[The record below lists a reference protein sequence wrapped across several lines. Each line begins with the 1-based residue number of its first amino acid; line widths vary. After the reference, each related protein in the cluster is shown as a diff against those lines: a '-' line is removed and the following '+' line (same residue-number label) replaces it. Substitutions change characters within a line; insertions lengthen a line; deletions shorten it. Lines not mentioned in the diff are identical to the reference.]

1 MHPPKRAIAFLRWFC
16 REDSI
21 EEIEGDLT
29 EIFGK
34 EYQRSPR
41 LSRWKFTWRVIKYF
55 RPEFMK
61 PLKSYYQQNA
71 WGIYKSYFKVGWR
84 NLIKNRAFSTINLI
98 GLTVGLSICFTLLT
112 IVSHELRFDRFHP
125 SAGKIYRI
133 LGELTESTGD
143 KLTFC
148 RVPYPAIHLLREVS
162 SVETASAVTPFNA
175 QVRIY
180 GNDGSLKEFSSRLPD
195 YHFITTAIV
204 EPTYFRLFKYDWL
217 AGDQST
223 ALTAPNTVVITESR
237 ARLYFNELAPH
248 DILGKSIVYD
258 DSLVAE
264 VTGIVRDFEDN
275 SDLKFSDFISGSSLD
290 NRTLKKHF
298 DTKAWTVP
306 TMRTW
311 IFFKLSDPAN
321 AQDVTRQLNDL
332 LAVNKHDDLKLALHA
347 EPITSM
353 HFNSEIIENPVRT
366 SHLPTLYALMIIG
379 GLILVL
385 AVTNFV
391 NLNTAIYLKRLK
403 EAALRKI
410 VGSSRGGLVVRF
422 LSENVIILLFASAL
436 ALVSIGPL
444 LDIFKS
450 YVPTGISG
458 HLFRMESLLWTGLVF
473 ISVTTVLAAV
483 CSRMLVNVQPVQGIN
498 NKMRGGSQSFTQKVL
513 IVFQFSISVAFII
526 GSLVIARQMEFIR
539 SKDLGFQT
547 NAIVTLRAPKG
558 EAKKLKT
565 FASEAQR
572 SGYVT
577 GAALQWQS
585 PIHENP
591 RGMKLKLNVSDASD
605 FGVTQIA
612 GDENYIPL
620 YGIRLLAGRNLAPTD
635 TVKELVINEL
645 LMRKIGIQTPADALG
660 KTLYW
665 NDIPYPVVGVVA
677 DFHTLNLH
685 QSTGPLCIINR
696 ADRHGEIAIKLKG
709 SSVSDLKTGVQQVEK
724 AWHAV
729 FGPADFD
736 VRFLDD
742 SIAQLYLKEKET
754 ATLMNIS
761 TAIAVLISCI
771 GLFGLMAFMV
781 EGRVKEV
788 GIRKVLG
795 ASVTGIISLFL
806 KDFITL
812 VLISV
817 VVAAPIAYYWMDR
830 WLHEFAYH
838 IQLEWWLFIV
848 AGLLAVILSI
858 ATVSIQTIKAAIANP
873 VKSLRSE

>member
-1 MHPPKRAIAFLRWFC
+1 MQPPKRAIAFLRWFC

-29 EIFGK
+29 EIFEK

-61 PLKSYYQQNA
+61 PLKNYYQQNA
-71 WGIYKSYFKVGWR
+71 LGIYKSYFKVGWR
-84 NLIKNRAFSTINLI
+84 NLIKNRTFSTINLI

-112 IVSHELRFDRFHP
+112 IVSHELRFDKFHTD
-125 SAGKIYRI
+125 AGKIYRI

-148 RVPYPAIHLLREVS
+148 RVPYPATHLLREVS
-162 SVETASAVTPFNA
+162 SVETVSAVTPFNA
-175 QVRIY
+175 RVRIY
-180 GNDGSLKEFSSRLPD
+180 GSDGSFKEFSSRLPD

-204 EPTYFRLFKYDWL
+204 EPTYFRLFNYDWL
-217 AGDQST
+217 AGDKST
-223 ALTAPNTVVITESR
+223 ALTSPNKVVITESR
-237 ARLYFNELAPH
+237 AKLYFNELPPH
-248 DILGKSIVYD
+248 QILGKSIVYE
-258 DSLVAE
+258 DSLIAE
-264 VTGIVRDFEDN
+264 VTGIVKDFEDN
-275 SDLKFSDFISGSSLD
+275 SDLKFSDFISGVSL
-290 NRTLKKHF
+290 NNSTLKKYF
-298 DTKAWTVP
+298 NTEAWTVP

-311 IFFKLSDPAN
+311 IFFKLNDPARE
-321 AQDVTRQLNDL
+321 QDATKQLNDL
-332 LAVNKHDDLKLALHA
+332 LMVNKHDDLRLALRM
-347 EPITSM
+347 EPITQM
-353 HFNSEIIENPVRT
+353 HFNSDIIENPIRT

-385 AVTNFV
+385 AVMNFI
-391 NLNTAIYLKRLK
+391 NLNTAIYLKHLK

-410 VGSSRGGLVVRF
+410 VGSTRGGLVMRF
-422 LSENVIILLFASAL
+422 LSENMIILLFASAL
-436 ALVSIGPL
+436 ALVSVGPL
-444 LDIFKS
+444 LDVFKS
-450 YVPTGISG
+450 YIPTGINS
-458 HLFRMESLLWTGLVF
+458 HLFRLENLLWTGLVF
-473 ISVTTVLAAV
+473 ILVTTMLAAV
-483 CSRMLVNVQPVQGIN
+483 CFKMLVNVQPAQGIK
-498 NKMRGGSQSFTQKVL
+498 NKVSNGSQSFTQRVL

-526 GSLVIARQMEFIR
+526 GSLVVARQMEFIR
-539 SKDLGFQT
+539 SKDLGFET
-547 NAIVTLRAPKG
+547 NAIVTMQAPKG
-558 EAKKLKT
+558 EARKLKT

-572 SGYVT
+572 SSYVVST
-577 GAALQWQS
+577 ALQWQS

-591 RGMKLKLNVSDASD
+591 RGMKLKLNVSDVSD

-620 YGIRLLAGRNLAPTD
+620 YGIKLLAGRNLAPTD

-645 LMRKIGIQTPADALG
+645 LMRKIGIQKPADALG

-665 NDIPYPVVGVVA
+665 NDTPYPIVGVVA

-709 SSVSDLKTGVQQVEK
+709 ASVSDLKTGIHQVGK

-729 FGPADFD
+729 FGPADFEF
-736 VRFLDD
+736 RFLDD
-742 SIAQLYLKEKET
+742 SIAQLYLKEQET

-761 TAIAVLISCI
+761 TAVAVLISCI

-817 VVAAPIAYYWMDR
+817 VVAAPVAYYWMDR

-838 IQLEWWLFIV
+838 IQLEWWLFIA
-848 AGLLAVILSI
+848 AGLLTVIISI

-873 VKSLRSE
+873 VNSLRSE